1 MIHRVRRPHVILSLA
16 LAAACSADSST
27 GPRAPVT
34 LDQALSELSTP
45 ALSAA
50 AASFDASGPAIP
62 ALAASRC
69 AYQTSS
75 QSFTCTPV
83 IANGVTVTQAFTLFD
98 GAGAKQS
105 AFDQATT
112 SAVRANTSVAGTFQ
126 QGAEQFTVDGQQ
138 ELTLSGLREAI
149 HTLDGTT
156 TVHVT
161 STGGTLPYE
170 TTVTTT
176 ITGLKLQP
184 PTADGTHP
192 WPKAGTIV
200 LENSTAVGGTL
211 PFETTVTTTITGL
224 KLQPPTADGTHPW
237 PKAGAIVVEN
247 STSIG
252 GAVPAVIRA
261 TITFNGTSKVTVN
274 LVGPGVSGTCTID
287 LASQAPNC
295 S

>member
-1 MIHRVRRPHVILSLA
+1 MLQVRRPHAILALA
-16 LAAACSADSST
+16 LATLAAACGADSST
-27 GPRAPVT
+27 APAAPVT
-34 LDQALSELSTP
+34 LDQALSELSAP

-50 AASFDASGPAIP
+50 AASFDAGQPALP

-83 IANGVTVTQAFTLFD
+83 VASGVTVTQSFTLFD
-98 GAGAKQS
+98 GAGAPQS

-126 QGAEQFTVDGQQ
+126 QGAQQFTVDGQQ

-149 HTLDGTT
+149 HTLDGTS
-156 TVHVT
+156 TVHV
-161 STGGTLPYE
+161 
-170 TTVTTT
+170 
-176 ITGLKLQP
+176 
-184 PTADGTHP
+184 
-192 WPKAGTIV
+192 
-200 LENSTAVGGTL
+200 TAVGGTL

-261 TITFNGTSKVTVN
+261 TITFNGTSKVTVA

-287 LASQAPNC
+287 LAAAVPSC

>member
-1 MIHRVRRPHVILSLA
+1 MIHNVRRPHAILALA
-16 LAAACSADSST
+16 LATLAAACGADSST

-50 AASFDASGPAIP
+50 AASFDATGPAIP

-69 AYQTSS
+69 AYETSS

-83 IANGVTVTQAFTLFD
+83 VVNGVTVTQSFTLLD
-98 GAGAKQS
+98 GAGATQP

-126 QGAEQFTVDGQQ
+126 EGAEQFTVDGEQ

-156 TVHVT
+156 TVHIT
-161 STGGTLPYE
+161 STGGTFPYE

-176 ITGLKLQP
+176 ITS
-184 PTADGTHP
+184 
-192 WPKAGTIV
+192 TIRRWM
-200 LENSTAVGGTL
+200 SDSG
-211 PFETTVTTTITGL
+211 PRTG
-224 KLQPPTADGTHPW
+224 Q
-237 PKAGAIVVEN
+237 
-247 STSIG
+247 
-252 GAVPAVIRA
+252 
-261 TITFNGTSKVTVN
+261 
-274 LVGPGVSGTCTID
+274 
-287 LASQAPNC
+287 LASREQTSVGSAVWLHSVSRNP
-295 S
+295 SSIDARKSASVTARADSLRA

>member
-1 MIHRVRRPHVILSLA
+1 MIHNVRRPHAILALA
-16 LAAACSADSST
+16 LATLAAACGADSST

-50 AASFDASGPAIP
+50 AASFDATGPAIP

-69 AYQTSS
+69 AYERSS

-83 IANGVTVTQAFTLFD
+83 VVNGVTVTQSFTLLD
-98 GAGAKQS
+98 GAGAAQP

-126 QGAEQFTVDGQQ
+126 EGAEQFTVDGEQ

-156 TVHVT
+156 TVHIT
-161 STGGTLPYE
+161 STGGTFPYE

-200 LENSTAVGGTL
+200 VENSTAVGDAT
-211 PFETTVTTTITGL
+211 
-224 KLQPPTADGTHPW
+224 
-237 PKAGAIVVEN
+237 
-247 STSIG
+247 
-252 GAVPAVIRA
+252 PAVIRA

-274 LVGPGVSGTCTID
+274 LVAPGVSGTCTID
-287 LASQAPNC
+287 LASQAPSCN
-295 S
+295 